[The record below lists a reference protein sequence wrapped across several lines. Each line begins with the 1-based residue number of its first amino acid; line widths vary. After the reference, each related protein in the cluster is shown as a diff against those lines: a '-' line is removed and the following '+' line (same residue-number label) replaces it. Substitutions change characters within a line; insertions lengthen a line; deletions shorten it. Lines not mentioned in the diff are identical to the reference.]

1 MTQGQDP
8 RESMGGNARLGG
20 LDELG
25 ALLRQ
30 ARSSK
35 GLELGDVAELTHVRR
50 EYLKALEEGRYDDL
64 PEDVYTRNFVRLFAQ
79 AVGVSEAQALEVYQR
94 ERQRAGG
101 LTTLEERLDKERR
114 GEPPPKPHRRPGG
127 GGGFRLNPAVP
138 TVLLVVAL
146 VALAVWGYNALFF
159 RAGRVPT
166 TPAASPP
173 AVTAPPTTEAPP
185 PGGLAAPVAGSLEQS
200 DLPVGGTVLLDVL
213 TDPPGARVAVDGFM
227 LPGLT
232 PIRAAPVTARAN
244 RTLRVN
250 LDGYEPVEQNID
262 LSEDRTI
269 ELDLRP
275 VTAAAGETTPVP
287 QAQPVA
293 SGEIVIH
300 VVAKSWLEV
309 YRGTVRNEGERLV
322 YTNAEP
328 GQTYRF
334 SLPVYVHAGNAAG
347 VELTLAGGAPF
358 TMGSSGAVVGRAF
371 PAQ

>member
-1 MTQGQDP
+1 
-8 RESMGGNARLGG
+8 
-20 LDELG
+20 
-25 ALLRQ
+25 
-30 ARSSK
+30 
-35 GLELGDVAELTHVRR
+35 
-50 EYLKALEEGRYDDL
+50 
-64 PEDVYTRNFVRLFAQ
+64 
-79 AVGVSEAQALEVYQR
+79 
-94 ERQRAGG
+94 
-101 LTTLEERLDKERR
+101 
-114 GEPPPKPHRRPGG
+114 
-127 GGGFRLNPAVP
+127 
-138 TVLLVVAL
+138 
-146 VALAVWGYNALFF
+146 
-159 RAGRVPT
+159 
-166 TPAASPP
+166 
-173 AVTAPPTTEAPP
+173 
-185 PGGLAAPVAGSLEQS
+185 EQS